1 MAKTTSP
8 SMSYED
14 MLALLQ
20 LTSTPMSGDTCNAV
34 GCEQGTMHAE
44 RFMLAVRGVE
54 DGNAGVIMPALLAG
68 ESCNPELYT
77 MIDAV
82 KARLCESTTVTLT
95 NLLSPKY
102 EAPTVRFMASPA
114 MEELTAENGQIL
126 YEGEEFT
133 FPISGVEFD
142 DVSFGYQLCH
152 SGECEDFIFPVEL
165 DLEGSELCN

>member
-1 MAKTTSP
+1 M
-8 SMSYED
+8 
-14 MLALLQ
+14 
-20 LTSTPMSGDTCNAV
+20 
-34 GCEQGTMHAE
+34 
-44 RFMLAVRGVE
+44 
-54 DGNAGVIMPALLAG
+54 
-68 ESCNPELYT
+68 
-77 MIDAV
+77 
-82 KARLCESTTVTLT
+82 
-95 NLLSPKY
+95 SPKY